1 MPLEFDS
8 EIDCPHCDK
17 EITISSKQAGSTI
30 TCPFCNNLITL
41 KDDGFSDGIKNAEK
55 SIDDLFKNF

>member
-1 MPLEFDS
+1 MSLEFDI
-8 EIDCPHCDK
+8 EIDCPHCNK

-30 TCPFCNNLITL
+30 SCPYCNCLIEL
-41 KDDGFSDGIKNAEK
+41 KDDGFSDGIKNVEK